1 LRELHRVLRAEGKL
15 VLDEAGVSQVRVA
28 RRVVQTHAA

>member
-1 LRELHRVLRAEGKL
+1 VLRAEGKL

-28 RRVVQTHAA
+28 CRVLRAHA